1 MKKIIK
7 NVFFI
12 LGMMLFIIACS
23 GGVEEPS
30 VSLPSPDSDGTLTVL
45 LRPVNDFEPE
55 GGWKV
60 DLVQG
65 SKSNSETAKGT
76 QTKFTKVA
84 FGDYTIK
91 VTALGADGK
100 SLFSVE
106 KAFTM
111 KRSVQTFAIDVESQT
126 PGVNFSVVTN
136 LPQEIT
142 KVVVDCATN
151 VESKIFPY
159 RNGEYFSYDLAAAGN
174 YTFNFSFQDNA
185 GVEYFKTTETVAVE
199 NGTKSVSLAPV
210 QTKVTPLYFSLSDGI
225 KVASGEVLK
234 ITCNSSG
241 CGIFYTTDGR
251 SPDTNSSL
259 YSDSKPVIINE
270 TMTVSAVAYISDSA
284 GNFIKSDVKTAT
296 YEVSAD
302 LLKAPGITGVT
313 EGAVYNS
320 DVTVSISNPNG
331 EGTVY
336 YTLDGK
342 EPTESSTKYEKEIP
356 FADAKSYT
364 LKAVVKLGDK
374 KSTVVTVNF
383 EIKKDSVSAPVFNPA
398 SGENFSNNASITI
411 TSNTVGALIYYTTDP
426 GQEPTTLYSGA
437 ISLTTNGSHTIE
449 AVAVKGGL
457 KSSVETATYTLN
469 LSKDIV
475 ETPVIT
481 PASGTFAVAQSVKI
495 ECGTSGADI
504 YYTTDGTEPTDSSTK
519 YTSPISVSKTT
530 TVKAIAVKS
539 GCEDSSVATA
549 TITINVQPVTD
560 KIIVHAKNYKAVYIY
575 DTTGISTN
583 SYEMTSEG
591 NDWYTY
597 TLNVTS
603 AKMIFKTSVGSW
615 DGQTGDLTRTVGEWW
630 FIGDSSEKPTGTWY
644 EQNPES
650 PQPPTVNIPT
660 SARVGGTFTITVSSS
675 TDLTSANIT
684 IGGQSVTLKVGNNT
698 FNVDKFTTTAKTLS
712 VSGSV
717 ANDAGSTSVTGKI
730 VVSEKPV
737 NKIVSDPNEL
747 RIYQVMVS
755 SFQDGDPS
763 RGFTRAYGPSNALKG
778 GDLQGIINAVDY
790 IKDLGCNALWMTPI
804 FESNGGGE
812 LDSTGY
818 FAYDYFNIDDQF
830 GTNEKF
836 AELVDVYHSKGMAVI
851 LDGVFGHWGE
861 RGTARSPNGNNPTR
875 SHGQYKACDY
885 PASLPFFKEVATYWI
900 KNYKIDGWRFDQ
912 CYQVAFGENAKGT
925 IDDNCNTGGHNYW
938 YDIRKEI
945 EAAATSN
952 GTKGQDWGTLGY
964 MVGEHWRGDAAL
976 IQKGSVVAGS
986 APGYGLNSCFDFPA
1000 YYQLVQGFAQEWDG
1014 KYTGNIGSALAYTYQ
1029 TYEKK
1034 GYSCK
1039 DDDGQYDTYYPNL
1052 MLTNHD
1058 LYRIGDLI
1066 QKRYGCDN
1074 ETYAKRNMVL
1084 LAAQIAYSGP
1094 ITIYYGDEIGARSAD
1109 NSNGGGWYADNV
1121 ARSSG
1126 KISGFTTWE
1135 QKIHDFTRD
1144 CLAARA
1150 GHEALWGG
1158 TNQEVRNTS
1167 SFYVAKKQGGGETI
1181 YIAFNYGT
1189 GSESFD
1195 IGGSGTD
1202 LISGESFSGNVSV
1215 PGLSARY
1222 ILVK

>member
-1 MKKIIK
+1 
-7 NVFFI
+7 
-12 LGMMLFIIACS
+12 MMLFIIACS

-136 LPQEIT
+136 IPQEIT

-151 VESKIFPY
+151 VESKTFPY

-185 GVEYFKTTETVAVE
+185 GTEYFKTTETVAVE

-225 KVASGEVLK
+225 KVAQGEVLK

-241 CGIFYTTDGR
+241 CGIFYTTDGK
-251 SPDTNSSL
+251 SPDSQSSL
-259 YSDSKPVIINE
+259 YSDSNPIRIND

-284 GNFIKSDVKTAT
+284 GNVIKSDVKTAT

-342 EPTESSTKYEKEIP
+342 EPTESSRVYSSAINLS
-356 FADAKSYT
+356 DAKSYT
-364 LKAVVKLGDK
+364 LKAIVKSGFK
-374 KSTVVTVNF
+374 ASAVVTVNF
-383 EIKKDSVSAPVFNPA
+383 QIQKDSVSAPVFNPA
-398 SGENFSNNASITI
+398 SGKTFTNTASITI
-411 TSNTVGALIYYTTDP
+411 TSNTVGALIYYTTD
-426 GQEPTTLYSGA
+426 GTEPTESSTLYSGA
-437 ISLTTNGSHTIE
+437 ISLTTNGTHMLKAI
-449 AVAVKGGL
+449 AVKDGV
-457 KSSVETATYTLN
+457 KSSVVKATYTLN
-469 LSKDIV
+469 LPKDIV

-481 PASGTFAVAQSVKI
+481 PASGTFTTAQSVKI
-495 ECGTSGADI
+495 ACGTSGADI
-504 YYTTDGTEPTDSSTK
+504 YYTTDGKDPTDSSTK

-530 TVKAIAVKS
+530 TIKAIAVKS

-549 TITINVQPVTD
+549 TITINVQPAFDGIQIYVEKSLGYNQIHYWECSNSKYTATSWPGVAMDDTD
-560 KIIVHAKNYKAVYIY
+560 KDY
-575 DTTGISTN
+575 
-583 SYEMTSEG
+583 
-591 NDWYTY
+591 YTY
-597 TLNVTS
+597 EFENTASVNLLITKGGGNKLCQDDIKITEKGSYKITS
-603 AKMIFKTSVGSW
+603 NGAEPFSPVPP
-615 DGQTGDLTRTVGEWW
+615 V
-630 FIGDSSEKPTGTWY
+630 
-644 EQNPES
+644 
-650 PQPPTVNIPT
+650 PQPPTVTVPT
-660 SARVGGTFTITVSSS
+660 SARVGGSFTITVKSS
-675 TDLTSANIT
+675 TDLTSSNIT
-684 IGGQSVTLKVGNNT
+684 IGGKLVTLKVGPNP
-698 FNVDKFTTTAKTLS
+698 FNVAEFTNEAKTLS

-717 ANDAGSTSVTGKI
+717 ANDAGSTSVTGNI

-763 RGFTRAYGPSNALKG
+763 IGYTQAYGPSNALKG
-778 GDLQGIINAVDY
+778 GDLQGIINAADY

-804 FESNGGGE
+804 FQSAGGGP

-818 FAYDYFNIDDQF
+818 FAYDYFNIDNRF

-836 AELVDVYHSKGMAVI
+836 AELVKVYHEKGMAVI
-851 LDGVFGHWGE
+851 LDGVFGHNG
-861 RGTARSPNGNNPTR
+861 GSVANSPNKTGIKYPGIRPDTNNPVN
-875 SHGQYKACDY
+875 Y
-885 PASLPFFKEVATYWI
+885 ASNENSLKYYSDVASYWI
-900 KNYKIDGWRFDQ
+900 TEYDIDGWRFDQ
-912 CYQVAFGENAKGT
+912 CYQLGFGENATGS
-925 IDDNCNTGGHNYW
+925 DNCNTGGKNQW
-938 YDIRKEI
+938 YYIRKTV
-945 EAAATSN
+945 EAAAATN

-1029 TYEKK
+1029 TYDKK

-1066 QKRYGCDN
+1066 QKRYGCGYDN

-1167 SFYVAKKQGGGETI
+1167 SFYVAKKQGGEETI

-1189 GSESFD
+1189 GSESFS